1 MNIEITA
8 VTQAKVTI
16 NGQAL
21 AREYAESILLPL
33 MVAAQGKNSPAILKV
48 AQAFATAGLS
58 LKTVPAANGAYQT
71 HLAEQAQLEAR
82 RKAEAEADY
91 QRCRVP
97 TAQEIAEKKAKRLR
111 EAQAVREHA
120 ERIRSQMGR

>member
-58 LKTVPAANGAYQT
+58 LKAVPAANGRLSDPLGRASP
-71 HLAEQAQLEAR
+71 AR
-82 RKAEAEADY
+82 CPPK
-91 QRCRVP
+91 
-97 TAQEIAEKKAKRLR
+97 
-111 EAQAVREHA
+111 
-120 ERIRSQMGR
+120 G